1 MIAFFIVVGII
12 VFCFGGLIFLA
23 WLSGEFSGPTMGGRY
38 AARTSREIEQLI
50 FGYICAAL
58 AGIASFFI
66 LPFLAGIGIGM
77 AGKY

>member
-1 MIAFFIVVGII
+1 MIAFFIVAGLTVI
-12 VFCFGGLIFLA
+12 CFGFLFLLA
-23 WLSGEFSGPTMGGRY
+23 WLSGEFSGPTMEGRF

-50 FGYICAAL
+50 FGYIIAAL
-58 AGIASFFI
+58 IGIASFFI

>member
-1 MIAFFIVVGII
+1 MIAFFILVGII

-50 FGYICAAL
+50 FGYITAAL
-58 AGIASFFI
+58 IGLASFFI

>member
-1 MIAFFIVVGII
+1 MIAFFIVVGLTVI
-12 VFCFGGLIFLA
+12 CFGFLFLMA
-23 WLSGEFSGPTMGGRY
+23 WFSGKFSGPTMGGRF

-50 FGYICAAL
+50 FGYIIAVL
-58 AGIASFFI
+58 IGIASFFI

>member
-1 MIAFFIVVGII
+1 MIAFFILVGII

-50 FGYICAAL
+50 FGYITAAII
-58 AGIASFFI
+58 GIASFFI